1 MGKPSKEFFSAAL
14 EKEIG
19 ASAEVTVLIG
29 DDIYTDICGAQKSGM
44 KAFLVK
50 TGKYLK
56 DDVENSGVDPDA
68 VLNSIADLKDYLR
81 LVWSYSLKGPSVSQA
96 ESS

>member
-14 EKEIG
+14 KEIG
-19 ASAEVTVLIG
+19 ASADETVLIG

-50 TGKYLK
+50 TGKYRK
-56 DDVENSGVDPDA
+56 DDVEKSGVSPDA
-68 VLNSIADLKDYLR
+68 VLDSIADLKDYL
-81 LVWSYSLKGPSVSQA
+81 
-96 ESS
+96 